1 MLHTEE
7 EKEIENGQ
15 SGLAEQKGVS
25 QEILYLTRDD
35 GDEAS
40 MTDGEGVGDEQISPA
55 DPGKLV
61 TLLIKLHAEVKQDCR
76 MRQNLEKK
84 LNAGIEACK

>member
-7 EKEIENGQ
+7 DNEIEKGP
-15 SGLAEQKGVS
+15 SGPVEQKGVS

-35 GDEAS
+35 EDAAS
-40 MTDGEGVGDEQISPA
+40 MTDGECIGVEQVSPT
-55 DPGKLV
+55 DPSKLE

-76 MRQNLEKK
+76 MR
-84 LNAGIEACK
+84 